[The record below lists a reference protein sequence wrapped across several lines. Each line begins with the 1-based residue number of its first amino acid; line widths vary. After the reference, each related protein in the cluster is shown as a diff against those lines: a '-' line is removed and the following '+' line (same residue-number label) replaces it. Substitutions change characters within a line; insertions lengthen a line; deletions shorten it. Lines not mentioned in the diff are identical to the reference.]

1 MQAETRYGFDEAAL
15 PGAPRAF
22 LETPGGFLEA
32 LDRTLEE
39 VRSRS
44 PEYFEQ
50 HALRTT
56 LPAPEAMIGDRIG
69 DAFEVEILFG
79 ADPSSLSAVDR
90 LFESRLG
97 TAARTRFPAEAETA
111 ATAADI
117 ALVLDDWVRRQSEA
131 RRSERSRLAGFPGE
145 ETLRSA
151 RGGDLQY
158 HLFGDT
164 GDTGDAGPT
173 VVVVNAIGMG
183 LEYWSRFV
191 DRLAPDHR
199 IVLWPLRTAN
209 PDGEVATLDDQV
221 RDIGAVVDEVSKEPV
236 HLVGWCSGPKL
247 CLRYAAAHPER
258 VASMV
263 FLAGTYGNPTT
274 ETGYQKRLGKVFELL
289 DRSPAMAA
297 TVRGMLTDS
306 ASVAAGLSS
315 QSAPPAHTGGG
326 ELLQEPEILARA
338 DPRLQTAL
346 VAPYRSDETTLA
358 YAKQIRDFWS
368 RPLDADARAA
378 GCPALVVSAELDRIA
393 SPKLGQDVAKTL
405 PKGRFVEMP
414 GATHYCM
421 FDRPDEVAALV
432 REFLASI
439 ER

>member
-1 MQAETRYGFDEAAL
+1 MQAETQYGFDEAAL
-15 PGAPRAF
+15 PHAPRAF
-22 LETPGGFLEA
+22 QKTLGEFLEA

-56 LPAPEAMIGDRIG
+56 LPPPETDIGDRIG

-90 LFESRLG
+90 LFGSRLG
-97 TAARTRFPAEAETA
+97 TGGDRLSGIDSLEG
-111 ATAADI
+111 I
-117 ALVLDDWVRRQSEA
+117 DDWIRHRSEA
-131 RRSERSRLAGFPGE
+131 KRSERLRLDGFPGE
-145 ETLRSA
+145 ASVRA
-151 RGGDLQY
+151 AGDDLHY
-158 HLFGDT
+158 HVFGT
-164 GDTGDAGPT
+164 AGPT

-199 IVLWPLRTAN
+199 IVLWSLRTTN
-209 PDGEVATLDDQV
+209 PDGEVASLDDQV
-221 RDIGAVVDEVSKEPV
+221 HDIGAVIDEVSEGPV
-236 HLVGWCSGPKL
+236 HLAGWCSGPKL
-247 CLRYAAAHPER
+247 CLRYAAMHPER
-258 VASMV
+258 VASMI

-315 QSAPPAHTGGG
+315 QAAQAGS
-326 ELLQEPEILARA
+326 ELVQETEILARA

-358 YAKQIRDFWS
+358 YAKQIRDFWN

-378 GCPALVVSAELDRIA
+378 DCPTLVVSAEFDRIA

-405 PKGRFVEMP
+405 PRGRFVEMP

-432 REFLASI
+432 RDFLASI

>member
-1 MQAETRYGFDEAAL
+1 MQAETQYGFDEAAL
-15 PGAPRAF
+15 PHS
-22 LETPGGFLEA
+22 PGTFLEA

-56 LPAPEAMIGDRIG
+56 LPAPDDAVGDRIG

-97 TAARTRFPAEAETA
+97 TGGDGFSLEGM
-111 ATAADI
+111 
-117 ALVLDDWVRRQSEA
+117 DDWIRHRSEA
-131 RRSERSRLAGFPGE
+131 KRSERLRLAGFPGE
-145 ETLRSA
+145 DSLRA
-151 RGGDLQY
+151 AGDGLHY
-158 HLFGDT
+158 HVFGDIGET
-164 GDTGDAGPT
+164 GDTGPT

-191 DRLAPDHR
+191 DRLTPDHR
-199 IVLWPLRTAN
+199 IVLWPLRITN
-209 PDGEVATLDDQV
+209 PDGEVASLDDQV
-221 RDIGAVVDEVSKEPV
+221 RDIGTVIDEVSEGPV

-247 CLRYAAAHPER
+247 CLRYAAMHPDR

-263 FLAGTYGNPTT
+263 FLAGTYGTPAT

-315 QSAPPAHTGGG
+315 QSAQAGG
-326 ELLQEPEILARA
+326 ELLQETEILARA

-378 GCPALVVSAELDRIA
+378 DCPTLVVSAEFDRIA

-405 PKGRFVEMP
+405 SRGRFVEMP

>member
-1 MQAETRYGFDEAAL
+1 MQAETPYGFDEEAL
-15 PGAPRAF
+15 PHAPRAL
-22 LETPGGFLEA
+22 LETLGGFLEA
-32 LDRTLEE
+32 LDRTIEE

-56 LPAPEAMIGDRIG
+56 LPALEPGIGDRI
-69 DAFEVEILFG
+69 G

-90 LFESRLG
+90 LFESRVGRDGFLKVVGLESPEEIEDGLG
-97 TAARTRFPAEAETA
+97 
-111 ATAADI
+111 
-117 ALVLDDWVRRQSEA
+117 DWIQRQSES

-145 ETLRSA
+145 DSLRSV

-158 HLFGDT
+158 HVF
-164 GDTGDAGPT
+164 GDAGPTVPT

-199 IVLWPLRTAN
+199 IVLWPLRTTN
-209 PDGEVATLDDQV
+209 RDGEVADLDDQI
-221 RDIGAVVDEVSKEPV
+221 RDIGAVIDEVSEEPV
-236 HLVGWCSGPKL
+236 HLMGWCSGPKL
-247 CLRYAAAHPER
+247 CLRYAATHPQR

-263 FLAGTYGNPTT
+263 LLAGTYGNPTT

-289 DRSPAMAA
+289 DRSPGMAA

-315 QSAPPAHTGGG
+315 QSAQAGGG

-338 DPRLQTAL
+338 DPRLQMAL

-358 YAKQIRDFWS
+358 YARQIRDFWS

-378 GCPALVVSAELDRIA
+378 GCPTLVVSAEFDRIA

-405 PKGRFVEMP
+405 SRGRFVEMP

-421 FDRPDEVAALV
+421 YDRPDEVAALV
-432 REFLASI
+432 RDFLASI